1 MKGVFIGFWM
11 LVSLGGVST
20 WCLAASDF
28 SEDEASESITLVQ
41 AKGIIGRG
49 KDINAVVL
57 TPNLLIAPVRA
68 VSGFSLDLG
77 LSEQEAVVV
86 NVFKDLGLA
95 LVSYP
100 AGGLQPVLIAKTSSE
115 VGRNVHVVTHKGTA
129 ASGEVVEL
137 ASSSRNY
144 FGMSMSK
151 ALLPLNGAG
160 VFNNCGELVGV
171 YDEDAKSKVSSAV
184 GLDSIIKI
192 ANGVSGSN
200 FSTADCPSE
209 AEKLAS
215 IEKKRIQ
222 EKEDAEARSIEEL
235 KKRDEEAKK
244 KQEEANEALRKAQEE
259 VLAQEE
265 AAKKALADA
274 EEKSSEELAQ
284 AEEALALAKKE
295 AEEKEAAAKIAAEK
309 AAEERV
315 AVERELEASKKDAI
329 AAEKKRE
336 EERRRAI
343 LIGGVAIVVGL
354 LALLI
359 FYVVRS
365 RRRNNLA
372 VEEIEADETSA
383 EFAFDVIIRGEGV
396 GIKVPAEL
404 IARARGVV
412 IGRSAAD
419 CDFVIDSPEVS
430 RSHLRLSEKDSIL
443 YVEDLGSA
451 NGTILNGLKIQ
462 PAQVV
467 ALHDGDELEL
477 ALSRFAVSFQKR

>member
-1 MKGVFIGFWM
+1 MKGVFLGCWM

-28 SEDEASESITLVQ
+28 SEEEASERIALVK
-41 AKGIIGRG
+41 AKGIVGRA

-57 TPNLLIAPVRA
+57 TPNLMIAPVRA
-68 VSGFSLDLG
+68 LSGFSLALG
-77 LSEQEAVVV
+77 LSGQEVVVV
-86 NVFKDLGLA
+86 NVYKDQGLA

-115 VGRNVHVVTHKGTA
+115 AGRTVHVVTHKGTA
-129 ASGEVVEL
+129 ASGEVVGQTNSTQNHFE
-137 ASSSRNY
+137 
-144 FGMSMSK
+144 MSMSK

-171 YDEDAKSKVSSAV
+171 YDEDAKSKVASAV
-184 GLDSIIKI
+184 GLDSILKI
-192 ANGVSGSN
+192 ANGISGSN
-200 FSTADCPSE
+200 FSNTDCPSE
-209 AEKLAS
+209 VEKLAS

-222 EKEDAEARSIEEL
+222 EKKDAEAKSTEEL

-244 KQEEANEALRKAQEE
+244 RQEEADEALRKAQEE

-274 EEKSSEELAQ
+274 EEKSAEELAR
-284 AEEALALAKKE
+284 AKEALELAKKE
-295 AEEKEAAAKIAAEK
+295 AAEKEASAKIAAEE

-315 AVERELEASKKDAI
+315 AIERELEASRKEAV
-329 AAEKKRE
+329 AVEKKRE

-343 LIGGVAIVVGL
+343 LIGGVAIAVGL

-372 VEEIEADETSA
+372 LEESEADETPA
-383 EFAFDVIIRGEGV
+383 ELAFDVIIRGEGV

-419 CDFVIDSPEVS
+419 CDFVIDAPEVS